1 MKSERIILANFE
13 NIHEA
18 NHFANLLLSEG
29 INCEVIKEEGLPGF
43 LKHAPILQ
51 IFQLKIAQED
61 EFMARVILQ
70 TQDPW
75 LMPQVQTPIGQQYRL
90 IGAIITF
97 VGFLCTFLSLGG
109 PNMQW
114 VWIPL
119 CLAIGG
125 LFLFVIGI
133 KKSAAEE
140 KEELSRRQEG

>member
-1 MKSERIILANFE
+1 MNSERIILANFE

-18 NHFANLLLSEG
+18 NHFANLLLAEG
-29 INCEVIKEEGLPGF
+29 INCEVIKEEGLPG
-43 LKHAPILQ
+43 LLRHASPFQSFQLQ
-51 IFQLKIAQED
+51 ISPED

-75 LMPQVQTPIGQQYRL
+75 FMPQVQTPIGQQYRL

-97 VGFLCTFLSLGG
+97 VGFLCAFLSLGG
-109 PNMQW
+109 PNIQW

-125 LFLFVIGI
+125 LILFITGI
-133 KKSAAEE
+133 KKTAAEE
-140 KEELSRRQEG
+140 KEELSRHQKG

>member
-1 MKSERIILANFE
+1 MNSERIILANFE

-18 NHFANLLLSEG
+18 NHFANLLLTEG
-29 INCEVIKEEGLPGF
+29 INCEVIKEESLPGF
-43 LKHAPILQ
+43 LKHASLLQ
-51 IFQLKIAQED
+51 AFQIRISPED

-75 LMPQVQTPIGQQYRL
+75 FMPQVQTPIGQQYRL

-97 VGFLCTFLSLGG
+97 VGFLCAFLSLGG
-109 PNMQW
+109 PNIQW

-125 LFLFVIGI
+125 LFLFITGI
-133 KKSAAEE
+133 KKTAAEE
-140 KEELSRRQEG
+140 KEELSRHQDS